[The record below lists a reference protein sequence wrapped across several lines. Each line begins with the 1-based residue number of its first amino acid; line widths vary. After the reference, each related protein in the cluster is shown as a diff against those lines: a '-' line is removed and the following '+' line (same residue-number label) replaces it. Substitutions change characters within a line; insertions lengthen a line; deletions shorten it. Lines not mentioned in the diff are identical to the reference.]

1 MTFMRGCKEGDKL
14 EKVVLVKVSE
24 LVFDSELYPRNKV
37 SWLTAYSYSQAMRAG
52 EVFPPIRVGL
62 FQGKKYVVDG
72 WHRVEAKRLLGE
84 EYVEAVVKRYSAFKD
99 MFVDAVK
106 YNISHGRALSV
117 QEKARII
124 HKLEEL
130 QFSPVEISQIV
141 KVPVDKIEVFKIRV
155 VYGPNGKPV
164 VLKSVVAKVKVPEE
178 VKVQVDQDK
187 LSVRDAYSLLSQ
199 LAELL
204 EAGAINFSED
214 DRLKELAVK
223 IYRLL
228 AEALELTV
236 EAR

>member
-1 MTFMRGCKEGDKL
+1 M
-14 EKVVLVKVSE
+14 
-24 LVFDSELYPRNKV
+24 
-37 SWLTAYSYSQAMRAG
+37 
-52 EVFPPIRVGL
+52 
-62 FQGKKYVVDG
+62 
-72 WHRVEAKRLLGE
+72 
-84 EYVEAVVKRYSAFKD
+84 
-99 MFVDAVK
+99 
-106 YNISHGRALSV
+106 
-117 QEKARII
+117 
-124 HKLEEL
+124 
-130 QFSPVEISQIV
+130 
-141 KVPVDKIEVFKIRV
+141 DKIEAFKIRV

-164 VLKSVVAKVKVPEE
+164 VLKSVVAKAKVPEE